1 MGHLYHGYVSHNQ
14 RIPATNQLS
23 KGFLKPIFGA
33 LALLLGATH
42 NVGDTRHLAG
52 QVFKVLVDLV
62 DVFWMCRV
70 EEPDQTTHLF
80 LCDTYPYI
88 GYVCIYIYVVHVY
101 IYTYIY
107 IYTRIYICIHVYII
121 YKYHTSIVCK
131 LVNKYVYTVVS
142 GKLVVS
148 PQQKG
153 MSCRFWP
160 PVLWSLVHLPIF
172 PAVWLQSRDLFGGM
186 PVRCLFLSWLVVL
199 TILKNISQW
208 EGSHILWKIQMF
220 ETTNQLEPLFQGNL
234 TT

>member
-1 MGHLYHGYVSHNQ
+1 MAMLVITRGYQ
-14 RIPATNQLS
+14 QLTS
-23 KGFLKPIFGA
+23 CPKGFLNPFLEPWPSCWVRPTMSETPAISRDKCSKFW
-33 LALLLGATH
+33 LTSWMC
-42 NVGDTRHLAG
+42 
-52 QVFKVLVDLV
+52 
-62 DVFWMCRV
+62 FWMCRV

-80 LCDTYPYI
+80 LCDTYAYI
-88 GYVCIYIYVVHVY
+88 GYVCIYIYIYVVHVY
-101 IYTYIY
+101 IYIH
-107 IYTRIYICIHVYII
+107 IYTRIYIYICIHVYII